1 MKSNALVSCAV
12 AAAIAAAAGAA
23 HATSI
28 TSYASNQTAGLNVNV
43 YISGSTAITNTL
55 NNTIATEAST
65 LQICAAGTVTE
76 YVASHTVIG
85 PSGTIGGASED
96 LWYCQAG
103 AKSGVSTNLFLAIFK
118 ENTAGSINGAQPL
131 IAVAKGGSSALTF
144 LNPTGADVQAGTC
157 SGTTATGGTDTGCT
171 AGDFSNNVVPTGGV
185 ADVEANLL
193 RTIPNSGKLS
203 ASDISTY
210 LSGNP
215 GVDIVWGL
223 GLSKNAY
230 YALQSAEG
238 LTSTCPGGNLDSPAC
253 APSLSRPQVAS
264 LLSGQIVNWEQLGMT
279 NPSGDSNVY
288 VCRRDVGSG
297 TEASFEAYF
306 LGARC
311 STSSESMQSQAQG
324 FVVEQASTG
333 AILNCLEGFDLGNV
347 EITPYNQDTSPLG
360 TYTPF
365 TPAGHQWAIGILS
378 TELTSTQIDAADTTS
393 DPQTPGTG
401 TVRMVAIDGILPTL
415 QNVVNG
421 YDGIWGTDA
430 FYTIKSGDDVPSGN
444 PLKVFQAIQS
454 NVGHPT
460 PTHDADATYQNVWGN
475 GGDLSPASL
484 FLAANPYSSFPVSG
498 TTVETTP
505 VNQFTKAQS
514 GSVNNCD
521 VPVLYSTVAT
531 SKSATESTLI
541 GSGNV
546 NHP

>member
-1 MKSNALVSCAV
+1 MKTNTLVSCAV
-12 AAAIAAAAGAA
+12 ATAIAAAAGAA
-23 HATSI
+23 HATAI
-28 TSYASNQTAGLNVNV
+28 TSYAANQTAGLNVNV
-43 YISGSTAITNTL
+43 YISGSTAVSNTL
-55 NNTIATEAST
+55 GKVVTDTSVLEICGSPVNTYSATH
-65 LQICAAGTVTE
+65 L
-76 YVASHTVIG
+76 VIG
-85 PSGTIGGASED
+85 PSGTIGGASET
-96 LWYCQAG
+96 LYYCPAG
-103 AKSGVSTNLFLAIFK
+103 AKSGVSSNLFLAIFK

-131 IAVAKGGSSALTF
+131 IAVAKGGSSNLTF

-157 SGTTATGGTDTGCT
+157 GSGADTGCT

-193 RTIPNSGKLS
+193 RTIPNAGKLS
-203 ASDISTY
+203 TSDISTY
-210 LSGNP
+210 LAGNP

-238 LTSTCPGGNLDSPAC
+238 LTSTCPSSNLDSPAC

-264 LLSGQIVNWEQLGMT
+264 MLNGQVYSWEQLGVT
-279 NPSGDSNVY
+279 NTGGDSNVY
-288 VCRRDVGSG
+288 ICRRDVGSG

-311 STSSESMQSQAQG
+311 STSSESMQLQSPP
-324 FVVEQASTG
+324 FVVEEASTG
-333 AILNCLEGFDLGNV
+333 NILNCLEAFDLGGIAV
-347 EITPYNQDTSPLG
+347 TPYNEDYNT
-360 TYTPF
+360 TYVPF

-378 TELTSTQIDAADTTS
+378 TELTTTQIEAADTTT

-415 QNVVNG
+415 ENVVNG
-421 YDGIWGTDA
+421 YDGIWGTDT
-430 FYTIKSGDDVPSGN
+430 FYTIKSGTGVPSGT
-444 PLKVFQAIQS
+444 PLKIFQDIQGDI
-454 NVGHPT
+454 GHPS
-460 PTHDADATYQNVWGN
+460 PTQIVDATYVNVWGD

-484 FLAANPYSSFPVSG
+484 FLTTSTYSAYPVNA
-498 TTVETTP
+498 TTVEATP

-521 VPVLYSTVAT
+521 VPVLYSTVSNAE
-531 SKSATESTLI
+531 SATESTLL

-546 NHP
+546 NQAP